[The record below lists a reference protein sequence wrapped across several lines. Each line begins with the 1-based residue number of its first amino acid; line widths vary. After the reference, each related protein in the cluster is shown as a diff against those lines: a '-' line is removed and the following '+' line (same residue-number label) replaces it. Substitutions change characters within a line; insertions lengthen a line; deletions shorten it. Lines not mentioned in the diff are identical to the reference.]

1 MFLQELEATPIDRA
15 RTLMDAN
22 FWGTVTVSPEAVRF
36 EENPRS
42 AGGMLVCLLYTAI
55 LTYLGFVL
63 LKSWLRKSF
72 PLGTF
77 RYVA

>member
-15 RTLMDAN
+15 RTLMDVN
-22 FWGTVTVSPEAVRF
+22 FWGTVTVSLEAVRF
-36 EENPRS
+36 EENQRS
-42 AGGMLVCLLYTAI
+42 AGGMLVCLWSLCDFDLPWI
-55 LTYLGFVL
+55 RL